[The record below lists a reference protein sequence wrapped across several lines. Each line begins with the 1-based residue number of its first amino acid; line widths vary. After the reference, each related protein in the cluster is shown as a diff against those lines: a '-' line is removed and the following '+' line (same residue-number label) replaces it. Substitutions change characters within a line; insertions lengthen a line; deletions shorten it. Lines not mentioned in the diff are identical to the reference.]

1 MTTLKALSFRLRALP
16 RRDAGN
22 ALLIVTLVLVVGA
35 LIVLF
40 FVARPKAS
48 PRPPT
53 QAAEQPPI
61 ASPSAAPPISA
72 ATPPLSQPTH
82 SGDQSTS
89 VSTPSDNSA
98 SAPPG
103 TKGSASALPSGGD
116 GRGPDKAGGERGS
129 GLESGSS
136 NRRSTSEPASGDDI
150 AGTAISIPALELPTL
165 SPSIPAVEGGER
177 ARAMNALC
185 GEWDQVGGN
194 KQADFAEGGYIQGRL
209 HFGKDG
215 ILRIFR
221 VYGTNRD
228 IQVTRQVAWTVS
240 GTDQVSL
247 AKSNELNQDLTANRL
262 VIKTG
267 LSEDIAIL
275 PPTVTLPAS
284 FTAKCSGDRLE
295 LSGKTYVR
303 VPGKAQGR

>member
-1 MTTLKALSFRLRALP
+1 
-16 RRDAGN
+16 
-22 ALLIVTLVLVVGA
+22 
-35 LIVLF
+35 
-40 FVARPKAS
+40 
-48 PRPPT
+48 
-53 QAAEQPPI
+53 
-61 ASPSAAPPISA
+61 
-72 ATPPLSQPTH
+72 
-82 SGDQSTS
+82 
-89 VSTPSDNSA
+89 
-98 SAPPG
+98 
-103 TKGSASALPSGGD
+103 
-116 GRGPDKAGGERGS
+116 
-129 GLESGSS
+129 
-136 NRRSTSEPASGDDI
+136 
-150 AGTAISIPALELPTL
+150 
-165 SPSIPAVEGGER
+165 
-177 ARAMNALC
+177 MNALC